1 MASIRLYHA
10 LHPRQPR
17 PRSRPVP
24 HFEPDY
30 RLRVTV
36 EWLEAAALTLMLTL
50 AIVALVHIA

>member
-1 MASIRLYHA
+1 
-10 LHPRQPR
+10 
-17 PRSRPVP
+17 VP